1 MAPWVDIH
9 HGMFD
14 VLHDAIFLD
23 KLVVSPRLPL
33 APCHICSC
41 WYHGELVCLD
51 CHRPGTLGQQNREV
65 LASQWDVWQLKH
77 MADQFSNEK
86 TMKGSWKRPF
96 ISQWFWGYDFCTIR
110 DTNEDPISGPGFRQC
125 CALLDCCSEVSKVF
139 TVILLCAW
147 FVYSILWPCFRRK
160 APSFDFFNL
169 LHYRRMLRTGNMT
182 SSTWSSRP
190 LCWLSHWWVDTAWG
204 VFKSQS

>member
-1 MAPWVDIH
+1 MQLLVSWWTGVPGLPPARYLGSAKSGGSRKPVGCGAIKT
-9 HGMFD
+9 HGRSVFE
-14 VLHDAIFLD
+14 
-23 KLVVSPRLPL
+23 
-33 APCHICSC
+33 
-41 WYHGELVCLD
+41 W
-51 CHRPGTLGQQNREV
+51 
-65 LASQWDVWQLKH
+65 
-77 MADQFSNEK
+77 K
-86 TMKGSWKRPF
+86 TMKGSWKIPF

-125 CALLDCCSEVSKVF
+125 CAVLDCCSEVSKIF